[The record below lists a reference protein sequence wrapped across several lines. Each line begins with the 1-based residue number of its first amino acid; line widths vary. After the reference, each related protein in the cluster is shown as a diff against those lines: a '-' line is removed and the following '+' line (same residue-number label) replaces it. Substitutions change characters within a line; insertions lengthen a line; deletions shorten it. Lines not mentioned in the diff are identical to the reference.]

1 MRLLS
6 LDMDEEVDL
15 FDAAREAWRGP
26 AGRSR
31 DVKRVVGGFLV
42 QDRDLAEVDVT
53 KCEVAT
59 IARALGRRSAGARF
73 RLARLQARQVERDR
87 GDEPATR

>member
-6 LDMDEEVDL
+6 LDCDEEVDL

-26 AGRSR
+26 AGKSR

-53 KCEVAT
+53 KCKVAT
-59 IARALGRRSAGARF
+59 TRRAVRGRPRRARF
-73 RLARLQARQVERDR
+73 RLAGLQARQVERDR
-87 GDEPATR
+87 GHQPQTR